1 MSPKPVA
8 VKLLI
13 ACCLA
18 VLAAC
23 NHSEPQTNNGTSA
36 GTSNA
41 VPVKPNLMAPF
52 RYHKLIESSPGVYF
66 DVLTWGRGKDSIGG
80 YLILHSDS
88 TGKKYT
94 TINGDLEGTIMDV
107 FNTDMNMDGNPEILI
122 LSKAKDTTVHINI
135 YAYEYR
141 NGKGTK
147 IDFPKLGGKSKT
159 MYHGGDNFYIEQGNL
174 VRAFP
179 AYDGEGKNAKPT
191 GKKRILQYGIRDNAF
206 TVKDVTPIDSTLL
219 NKPEPKDSV
228 KKLGNTVVKPAKSES
243 KKSSAHKKEHHT
255 VKHKKHRHHSS
266 E

>member
-1 MSPKPVA
+1 MSPKPA
-8 VKLLI
+8 FINLLI
-13 ACCLA
+13 ACCLS
-18 VLAAC
+18 VLVAC
-23 NHSEPQTNNGTSA
+23 NHTEPQNNASA
-36 GTSNA
+36 PAAPAAPQAKSDLT
-41 VPVKPNLMAPF
+41 APF
-52 RYHKLIESSPGVYF
+52 LYHKLIESSPGKYF

-94 TINGDLEGTIMDV
+94 TITGELEGKILDV

-141 NGKGTK
+141 NGKGEK

-174 VRAFP
+174 VREFP
-179 AYDGEGKNAKPT
+179 AYDGEGKDAKPT

-206 TVKDVTPIDSTLL
+206 TVKDITPVDS
-219 NKPEPKDSV
+219 SAI
-228 KKLGNTVVKPAKSES
+228 VKPAAKDTVKKKVIEQPVKKKINSEKPKS
-243 KKSSAHKKEHHT
+243 HKKEHHT
-255 VKHKKHRHHSS
+255 VVKKKKHKRRHS